1 MASWRRW
8 LKYAKAKLDSTV
20 RSANDELDRKEA
32 ELDARKEGRPWL
44 ADDKASPTFDDVKA
58 RIEHDHP
65 APGPT
70 TRTGSGNPD
79 FDLAK
84 QQRAADQRLKDIRD
98 SLGLDDD
105 EPT

>member
-1 MASWRRW
+1 M
-8 LKYAKAKLDSTV
+8 

-32 ELDARKEGRPWL
+32 ELDARREGKPWL
-44 ADDKASPTFDDVKA
+44 DDDSASPSYDDVKA

-70 TRTGSGNPD
+70 PRSGSGNPD

-84 QQRAADQRLKDIRD
+84 QQQAADQRLKDIRD
-98 SLGLDDD
+98 SLGLDDGKPD
-105 EPT
+105 K